1 MSLTGGFSCTHGDA
15 DWSGQFAPNSS
26 STLEKPNRSDSGAC
40 SKPPTPASSSCPRT
54 NRPPPT
60 QVPQRRGTTS
70 DDRRTRPM
78 PACLPACAATN
89 DETYSAALATAPDLS
104 AKQAMTRC
112 VLRRGPPA
120 LHCTPLTAAGSQ
132 CCTTPCLA
140 SALRARPRRGAEGI
154 EGQASVSPLLTHVRA
169 GPCQLPR
176 MMPARRPTMPGPRQ
190 RPPERR
196 EATLC
201 IS

>member
-1 MSLTGGFSCTHGDA
+1 MSLTGGFSSIRGDA

-26 STLEKPNRSDSGAC
+26 STLEKPNRSESGAC

-78 PACLPACAATN
+78 PACLRC
-89 DETYSAALATAPDLS
+89 DERRD
-104 AKQAMTRC
+104 
-112 VLRRGPPA
+112 VLRRTRDRPRPVGKASNDAMRPPQRTPCPA

-132 CCTTPCLA
+132 CCTIPCWLVHCV
-140 SALRARPRRGAEGI
+140 PGQDVGAEGI
-154 EGQASVSPLLTHVRA
+154 EGQASVSPPPHARTCRS
-169 GPCQLPR
+169 
-176 MMPARRPTMPGPRQ
+176 MPASTHDARPSPDDARTPAK
-190 RPPERR
+190 
-196 EATLC
+196 ATGET
-201 IS
+201 